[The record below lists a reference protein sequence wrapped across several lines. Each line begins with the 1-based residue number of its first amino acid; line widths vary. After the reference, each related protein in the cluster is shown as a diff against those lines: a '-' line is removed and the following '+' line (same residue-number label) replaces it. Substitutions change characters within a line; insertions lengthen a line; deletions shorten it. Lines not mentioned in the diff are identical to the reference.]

1 MGLAGSITQVRVGM
15 AREGDWDGDTNFDK
29 VSDDVF
35 WFPLKKKKIEKM
47 GMEVQG
53 RGGRRNTRATLMSF
67 CCSVMYANPLLLP
80 NSSNTRDAST

>member
-1 MGLAGSITQVRVGM
+1 MMTLTLTKFLMMFFCFLA
-15 AREGDWDGDTNFDK
+15 
-29 VSDDVF
+29 
-35 WFPLKKKKIEKM
+35 LKKKEKREKM

>member
-1 MGLAGSITQVRVGM
+1 MMTLTLTKFLMMFFCFLA
-15 AREGDWDGDTNFDK
+15 
-29 VSDDVF
+29 
-35 WFPLKKKKIEKM
+35 LKKKKKKRAKM